1 VCSSA
6 QSGLFFY
13 DIYWVFFTPVMIG
26 VAKNI
31 DGPIKLMFEISKGTV
46 DTDPTFSIL
55 GLGDIVLPGT
65 VLLAGTP
72 VLNHVVLVHRCG

>member
-1 VCSSA
+1 MPRLGPPCV
-6 QSGLFFY
+6 QTGLFFY

-31 DGPIKLMFEISKGTV
+31 DGPIKLMFQISKGAV

-55 GLGDIVLPGT
+55 GLGDIVLPG
-65 VLLAGTP
+65 A
-72 VLNHVVLVHRCG
+72 